1 MICQDFLPHPTLQ
14 WFVRCYHLRHFK
26 FSQTGPSPVK
36 PYAPRPEQTLAFFPR
51 GNEAI
56 HYAGS
61 GEVVSRPR
69 SALLGQYTQ
78 RTNRLL
84 IGEEFCALL
93 IDFQPGML
101 YRLTGLPYDELTD
114 TFVDAEAVLP
124 KEIQAVNERLGSA
137 GSPTEMIN
145 IIEQY
150 LFTLSVQIRKQPR
163 RIDRLGE
170 ILMMNQTDARSVV
183 WLAEQSCFSPRQFE
197 RLFKERMGV
206 SPKQFL
212 KISRLTKAFALKY
225 NRPAM
230 DWLSVALVCGYHDY
244 QHLSKDFKELAGVS
258 PVAYMSEE
266 ASSPE
271 RQFGLLDS
279 SLTSLSHFYH

>member
-1 MICQDFLPHPTLQ
+1 MICQDFLPHPTLR

-26 FSQTGPSPVK
+26 FSKTGPSPIK
-36 PYAPRPEQTLAFFPR
+36 PYAPRPEQTLAFFPH

-56 HYAGS
+56 QFVGS

-101 YRLTGLPYDELTD
+101 HRLTGLPYDELTD
-114 TFVDAEAVLP
+114 SFVDAEAALP
-124 KEIQAVNERLGSA
+124 KEIQAVNGRLRSA
-137 GSPTEMIN
+137 DSPAEMIG
-145 IIEQY
+145 IVEQY
-150 LFTLSVQIRKQPR
+150 LFMLSAQIQKQSH
-163 RIDRLGE
+163 RIDRLGG
-170 ILMMNQTDARSVV
+170 ILMNQTDARSVIS
-183 WLAEQSCFSPRQFE
+183 LAEQSCFSPRQFE

-225 NRPAM
+225 NRPDM

-244 QHLSKDFKELAGVS
+244 QHMAKDFKDLAGVS
-258 PVAYMSEE
+258 PVAYMSEDGL
-266 ASSPE
+266 SPE

-279 SLTSLSHFYH
+279 SLTSMSRFYH